1 MMNRLLWR
9 LGALL
14 ALPLAGLTS
23 GFADLNYTR
32 EGPLVPGPDDG
43 RIAYVTARLISQ
55 KHFRQMEF
63 DDLVSSNFFNRYLDT
78 LDPQHL
84 HFLQSD
90 VAEFEHFEDTLDDVT
105 DEKNAGPGF
114 DIFQR
119 FFERMEQRTSYAQG
133 LLKTEEFTFE
143 DTEPI
148 LINRREAA
156 RPADLEEAH
165 SLWRNRLRY
174 EFLEEKLAL
183 SEERKQAG
191 QTAAEADTEGE
202 PAAEIVAVPEA
213 EPVKTVEEEV
223 REKLDRRYA
232 RNLKY
237 FAEWDSDDVIQLYL
251 STLGHA
257 YDPHTDYMGR
267 AALEQFAINMNLA
280 LFGIGAQLRAVD
292 GYCTI
297 ERLLAGGPAE
307 KSKNLSEKER
317 IVAVA
322 QSDGEAVDV
331 VDMSL
336 NKIVLLI
343 RGPKGT
349 EVQLTVIPPDGEPS
363 SERRVV
369 KLIRDEI
376 PLEEQAAKAQLIEL
390 PSGAGLTNRIG
401 VIDLPTFYAPMD
413 IVSRRDA
420 SRTRHSTSE
429 DVALLIRKLKKEG
442 MEGLILDLRRN
453 GGGSL
458 EEAIRLTGLFIKKGP
473 VVQVADP
480 DGSRQVESD
489 RDPSVLYDGP
499 MVVLTS
505 RGSASASEIVAGALQ
520 DYGRAIV
527 VGDSSTH
534 GKGTVQ
540 SLNQLG
546 PLFRVLR
553 TQENPGAL
561 KVTIRKFY
569 RANGESTQLRGI
581 TPDIV
586 LPSIAN
592 ILEDVGEA
600 GLDNPLEW
608 DTIDSAEFD
617 PINQVQ
623 PFLPELRKLSD
634 ARVSLSQDFEYIRED
649 MERVK
654 ERQNRKT
661 ALLNEVERM
670 DELQEARDRDEARK
684 AERES
689 RSPTGNVVYEITL
702 KDADSPGLPDPV
714 GSGRPTD
721 QATSANA
728 SGDLELASEED
739 ASSEEEEPPLDPTMD
754 EARDIL
760 LDFINGMAKTKV
772 VTASTEDR

>member
-1 MMNRLLWR
+1 MMNQYLWR
-9 LGALL
+9 LGVALAVLL
-14 ALPLAGLTS
+14 AGRVS
-23 GFADLNYTR
+23 SVADLSYTR

-43 RIAYVTARLISQ
+43 RIAYVTAQLISQ

-63 DDLVSSNFFNRYLDT
+63 DDQVSSNFFHRYLNT

-90 VAEFEHFEDTLDDVT
+90 VEEFIEFEDTLDDIT
-105 DEKNAGPGF
+105 DGKNAGPGF

-119 FFERMEQRTSYAQG
+119 FFERMEQRTRYAQE
-133 LLKTEEFTFE
+133 LLETAEFTFE

-148 LINRREAA
+148 LINRREAD
-156 RPADLEEAH
+156 RPRDLEEARA
-165 SLWRNRLRY
+165 LWQDRLRY

-183 SEERKQAG
+183 AEERRQAAE
-191 QTAAEADTEGE
+191 TAAMEDAEDDDAGPSDENNSAE
-202 PAAEIVAVPEA
+202 PA
-213 EPVKTVEEEV
+213 KTVEEEV
-223 REKLDRRYA
+223 REKLSRRYA
-232 RNLKY
+232 RNLKF

-280 LFGIGAQLRAVD
+280 LFGIGAQLRSID

-336 NKIVLLI
+336 NKIVTLI

-349 EVQLTVIPPDGEPS
+349 EVQLTVIPPEGEPS

-390 PSGAGLTNRIG
+390 PDAEGRTNRIG

-413 IVSRRDA
+413 IVSRKDA
-420 SRTRHSTSE
+420 STTRHSTSE
-429 DVALLIRKLKKEG
+429 DVSALIKKLKQEG

-480 DGSRQVESD
+480 DGSRQVERD
-489 RDPSVLYDGP
+489 RDPAILYDGP
-499 MVVLTS
+499 MLILTS

-540 SLNQLG
+540 SLNQLA

-586 LPSIAN
+586 LPSVAN

-608 DTIDSAEFD
+608 DTIQSADFNPVD
-617 PINQVQ
+617 QVQ

-634 ARVSLSQDFEYIRED
+634 ARVSLSQDFTYIRED

-654 ERQNRKT
+654 ERQARKT

-670 DELQEARDRDEARK
+670 NELQEARERDEARK

-689 RSPTGNVVYEITL
+689 RAPNGHVVYEITL
-702 KDADSPGLPDPV
+702 KDLNSPGLPDPLW
-714 GSGRPTD
+714 P
-721 QATSANA
+721 ATTGGTNELNA
-728 SGDLELASEED
+728 DAAATGLAADNNASEED
-739 ASSEEEEPPLDPTMD
+739 EDPPVDPTLD
-754 EARDIL
+754 EAQQIL
-760 LDFINGMAKTKV
+760 LDFINGIARTKV
-772 VTASTEDR
+772 VTAGTQES

>member
-1 MMNRLLWR
+1 MINRILWR
-9 LGALL
+9 LGAAL
-14 ALPLAGLTS
+14 ALPVAGLLS
-23 GFADLNYTR
+23 VHADLSYTR

-43 RIAYVTARLISQ
+43 RIAYVTAQLISQ
-55 KHFRQMEF
+55 KHYRQMAF
-63 DDLVSSNFFNRYLDT
+63 DDLVSSNFFHRYLDT
-78 LDPQHL
+78 LDPQHI

-90 VAEFEHFEDTLDDVT
+90 VEEFKPFETTLDDVT
-105 DEKNAGPGF
+105 RERNAGPGF

-119 FFERMEQRTSYAQG
+119 FFERMEQRTAFAQT
-133 LLKTEEFTFE
+133 LLKTNTFIFE
-143 DTEPI
+143 DTEPV
-148 LINRREAA
+148 LINRREAD
-156 RPADLEEAH
+156 RPADLAAAE
-165 SLWRNRLRY
+165 SLWRDRLRY

-183 SEERKQAG
+183 TEERKQA
-191 QTAAEADTEGE
+191 AEKAVKTDGE
-202 PAAEIVAVPEA
+202 PAEQLETENVM
-213 EPVKTVEEEV
+213 EPAKTVDQEV

-232 RNLKY
+232 RNLKF

-251 STLGHA
+251 TTLGHA

-280 LFGIGAQLRAVD
+280 LFGIGAQLRALD
-292 GYCTI
+292 GYCTL
-297 ERLLAGGPAE
+297 ERLLPGGPAE
-307 KSKNLSEKER
+307 KSKKLREKER

-322 QSDGEAVDV
+322 QADGEAVDV

-336 NKIVLLI
+336 NKIVQLI

-349 EVQLTVIPPDGEPS
+349 EVQLTIIPPEGEPS

-376 PLEEQAAKAQLIEL
+376 PLEEQAAKAQLIDL
-390 PSGAGLTNRIG
+390 PSSDGVTNRIG

-413 IVSRRDA
+413 IVSREDSA
-420 SRTRHSTSE
+420 KTRHSTSE
-429 DVALLIRKLKKEG
+429 DVALLINKLKKEG
-442 MEGLILDLRRN
+442 MQGLILDLRRN

-458 EEAIRLTGLFIKKGP
+458 EEAIRLTGLFIRKGP

-480 DGSRQVESD
+480 DGTREVESD
-489 RDPSVLYDGP
+489 RDPSILYDGP
-499 MVVLTS
+499 MLVLTS

-540 SLNQLG
+540 SLQQLG

-586 LPSIAN
+586 LPAVAN

-600 GLDNPLEW
+600 GLENPLEW
-608 DTIDSAEFD
+608 DTIESAEFD
-617 PINQVQ
+617 PVDQVQ
-623 PFLPELRKLSD
+623 PYLPELRKLSD
-634 ARVSLSQDFEYIRED
+634 ARVSISRDFDYIRED
-649 MERVK
+649 MERFS
-654 ERQNRKT
+654 ERQDRKT

-670 DELQEARDRDEARK
+670 KELQEARDRDEARK
-684 AERES
+684 AER
-689 RSPTGNVVYEITL
+689 RNRTATGSVVYDIAL
-702 KDADSPGLPDPV
+702 ADVDLPGLPAPAVSTNAANTTATSNLPHPVDLALEDNPSADGTDPV
-714 GSGRPTD
+714 V
-721 QATSANA
+721 
-728 SGDLELASEED
+728 
-739 ASSEEEEPPLDPTMD
+739 DPTMD
-754 EARDIL
+754 EARQIL
-760 LDFINGMAKTKV
+760 LDFINTMAKTKV
-772 VTASTEDR
+772 VTASRQKS